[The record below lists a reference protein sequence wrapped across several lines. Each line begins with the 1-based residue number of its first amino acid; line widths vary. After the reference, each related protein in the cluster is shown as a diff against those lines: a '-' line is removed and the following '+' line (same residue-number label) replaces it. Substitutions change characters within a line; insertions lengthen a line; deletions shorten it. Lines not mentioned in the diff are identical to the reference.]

1 MGDMRVIGLISGTS
15 HDGVDGCHVE
25 FEQNGTSLEA
35 SIVASD
41 VVPYPPEL
49 RERIAKALP
58 PNPTTVAEVCA
69 LDILIGEHFARVAT
83 ALDAPACDLVSS
95 HGQTVF
101 HWVEDGRA
109 RGGLQLGNLW
119 PLAESTGRPVLTDHR
134 AADIAAGGQGAP
146 LVPALD
152 VLLLAGRPRS
162 AALNLG
168 GISNMTVVDPVADP
182 YAYDL
187 GPANA
192 LVDAAVVR
200 MTRGAERYDREGRYA
215 SQGRVDEDLL
225 ADLLTEPY
233 YAWPAPKSTGK
244 ELFHEA
250 YLDAYR
256 SRHPGVDGVDL
267 VATLTELSARVV
279 GAELATAGVT
289 EVFASGGGT
298 SNPVLMQ
305 RIQAAAGAVR
315 VGTIDELG
323 IPSDVKEA
331 LAFALIGYLTA
342 HELPGNVPSCT
353 GADGPRVLG
362 RLGPVT
368 GRIPVG
374 EVPAPTRLVV
384 V

>member
-1 MGDMRVIGLISGTS
+1 MRVIGLISGTS

-25 FEQNGTSLEA
+25 FTQDGTRLEA
-35 SIVASD
+35 RILGAD
-41 VVPYPPEL
+41 VVPYPAEL
-49 RERIAKALP
+49 RERIAAALP

-69 LDILIGEHFARVAT
+69 LDVLIGEHFARVA
-83 ALDAPACDLVSS
+83 LDLGAPECDLVSS

-119 PLAESTGRPVLTDHR
+119 PLAETVGRPVLTDHR
-134 AADIAAGGQGAP
+134 AADVAAGGQGAP
-146 LVPALD
+146 LVPVLD
-152 VLLLAGRPRS
+152 VLLLAGRQRA

-168 GISNMTVVDPVADP
+168 GIANMTVVDPDVEP

-200 MTRGAERYDREGRYA
+200 MTAGRERYDRGGRYA
-215 SQGRVDEDLL
+215 SGGRVDEELL
-225 ADLLTEPY
+225 ADLLAEPY

-250 YLDAYR
+250 YLDGFT
-256 SRHPGVDGVDL
+256 SRHRDVGEADL

-279 GAELATAGVT
+279 GAELMAADVT

-298 SNPVLMQ
+298 SNPVLME
-305 RIQAAAGAVR
+305 RIQAAAGCVR
-315 VGTIDELG
+315 VGTVDELG
-323 IPSDVKEA
+323 VASDVKEA

-353 GADGPRVLG
+353 GAAGPRVLG
-362 RLGPVT
+362 RMGPVT
-368 GRIPVG
+368 AGLPTSG
-374 EVPAPTRLVV
+374 ASAPTRLVV
-384 V
+384 R

>member
-1 MGDMRVIGLISGTS
+1 
-15 HDGVDGCHVE
+15 
-25 FEQNGTSLEA
+25 
-35 SIVASD
+35 
-41 VVPYPPEL
+41 
-49 RERIAKALP
+49 
-58 PNPTTVAEVCA
+58 
-69 LDILIGEHFARVAT
+69 
-83 ALDAPACDLVSS
+83 
-95 HGQTVF
+95 
-101 HWVEDGRA
+101 
-109 RGGLQLGNLW
+109 
-119 PLAESTGRPVLTDHR
+119 
-134 AADIAAGGQGAP
+134 
-146 LVPALD
+146 
-152 VLLLAGRPRS
+152 
-162 AALNLG
+162 
-168 GISNMTVVDPVADP
+168 
-182 YAYDL
+182 
-187 GPANA
+187 
-192 LVDAAVVR
+192 
-200 MTRGAERYDREGRYA
+200 
-215 SQGRVDEDLL
+215 
-225 ADLLTEPY
+225 
-233 YAWPAPKSTGK
+233 
-244 ELFHEA
+244 
-250 YLDAYR
+250 
-256 SRHPGVDGVDL
+256 VDL

-305 RIQAAAGAVR
+305 RIQASAGAVR

>member
-25 FEQNGTSLEA
+25 FEQSGTRIEA
-35 SIVASD
+35 TIVGSD

-49 RERIAKALP
+49 RERIAEALP
-58 PNPTTVAEVCA
+58 PNPTTVAEICA
-69 LDILIGEHFARVAT
+69 LDVLIGEHFARVAMD
-83 ALDAPACDLVSS
+83 LDADGCDLVSS

-101 HWVEDGRA
+101 HWVEDGHA

-168 GISNMTVVDPVADP
+168 GISNMTVVDPEADP

-200 MTRGAERYDREGRYA
+200 MTGGAERYDREGRYA

-225 ADLLTEPY
+225 ADLLAEPY

-250 YLDAYR
+250 YLDPYR

-289 EVFASGGGT
+289 EVFASGRWNLEPGSDASDTGFGRDGSRRHDRRARRPVGRQGGV
-298 SNPVLMQ
+298 SLRSHRLPHRPRAARQRAVLH
-305 RIQAAAGAVR
+305 RSR
-315 VGTIDELG
+315 R
-323 IPSDVKEA
+323 P
-331 LAFALIGYLTA
+331 
-342 HELPGNVPSCT
+342 P
-353 GADGPRVLG
+353 GPRPA
-362 RLGPVT
+362 RT
-368 GRIPVG
+368 GDG
-374 EVPAPTRLVV
+374 SHTRG
-384 V
+384 

>member
-1 MGDMRVIGLISGTS
+1 MRVIGLISGTS

-25 FEQNGTSLEA
+25 FEQSGAGLEA
-35 SIVASD
+35 RIVASN

-49 RERIAKALP
+49 RERIAAALP

-83 ALDAPACDLVSS
+83 GLDVEGCDLVSS

-119 PLAESTGRPVLTDHR
+119 SLAESTGRPVLTDHR

-146 LVPALD
+146 LVPVLD
-152 VLLLAGRPRS
+152 VLLLAGRPRC

-168 GISNMTVVDPVADP
+168 GISNMTVVDPNTEP

-200 MTRGAERYDREGRYA
+200 MSAGEERYDLDGRYA
-215 SQGRVDEDLL
+215 SRGRVDEELL
-225 ADLLTEPY
+225 ADLLAEPY
-233 YAWPAPKSTGK
+233 YSWPAPKSTGK
-244 ELFHEA
+244 ELFHDA
-250 YLDAYR
+250 YLDGYR
-256 SRHPGVDGVDL
+256 SRHPDVEGVDL

-279 GAELATAGVT
+279 GAELSKAGVT

-298 SNPVLMQ
+298 SNPVLMH
-305 RIQAAAGAVR
+305 RIQEAADGVR
-315 VGTIDELG
+315 VATIDELG
-323 IPSDVKEA
+323 VPSDVKEA
-331 LAFALIGYLTA
+331 MAFALIGYLTA

-353 GADGPRVLG
+353 GAGGPRVLG

-368 GRIPVG
+368 AGIPMGRVPV
-374 EVPAPTRLVV
+374 PTRLVV

>member
-1 MGDMRVIGLISGTS
+1 M
-15 HDGVDGCHVE
+15 
-25 FEQNGTSLEA
+25 
-35 SIVASD
+35 
-41 VVPYPPEL
+41 
-49 RERIAKALP
+49 
-58 PNPTTVAEVCA
+58 
-69 LDILIGEHFARVAT
+69 
-83 ALDAPACDLVSS
+83 
-95 HGQTVF
+95 F

-152 VLLLAGRPRS
+152 VLLLAGRPRC

-168 GISNMTVVDPVADP
+168 GISNMTVVDPGAEP

-200 MTRGAERYDREGRYA
+200 MSAGEERYDRDGRYA
-215 SQGRVDEDLL
+215 SEGRVKEELL

-244 ELFHEA
+244 ELFHDT
-250 YLDAYR
+250 YLDGYLF
-256 SRHPGVDGVDL
+256 RHPGVEGVDL

-279 GAELATAGVT
+279 GAELSKAGVT

-298 SNPVLMQ
+298 SNPVLMH
-305 RIQAAAGAVR
+305 RIQAAADGVR

-323 IPSDVKEA
+323 VPSDVKEA
-331 LAFALIGYLTA
+331 MAFALIGYLTA

-353 GADGPRVLG
+353 GADGPRVWGGSG
-362 RLGPVT
+362 R
-368 GRIPVG
+368 
-374 EVPAPTRLVV
+374 
-384 V
+384 